1 MSKFTLSQVH
11 KLGKTQ
17 VFHLNRSYMSMSP
30 KDKYKDG
37 SYSKPKG
44 IRVPG
49 FVWYVFYLIEFA
61 KETRR
66 NK

>member
-1 MSKFTLSQVH
+1 MSRFTLSQMH
-11 KLGKTQ
+11 QLSKTQ
-17 VFHLNRSYMSMSP
+17 VFHINRSYMSMSP

-37 SYSKPKG
+37 SYTTPKG

-49 FVWYVFYLIEFA
+49 FVWYVFYLIEYT
-61 KETRR
+61 KEQRR

>member
-17 VFHLNRSYMSMSP
+17 VFHLSRKYMSMSP

-37 SYSKPKG
+37 SYGKPKG

-49 FVWYVFYLIEFA
+49 FVFYVFYLVAYTREA
-61 KETRR
+61 RR